1 MRTSISA
8 LGLLAL
14 APSVHAQTS
23 AVPAAGVGQMLFGLA
38 VVLALVF
45 GLAWIARRLG
55 VPAAG
60 HSPLLRQISAL
71 SVGPR
76 ERVVIVEA
84 GESWLVLGI
93 TAQSIRTLHTLPKGE
108 APAAAANPFANSFA
122 ALLNKARNP
131 HAPR

>member
-1 MRTSISA
+1 MRGSISA
-8 LGLLAL
+8 LGLLML
-14 APSVHAQTS
+14 TPSAHAQSS

-38 VVLALVF
+38 AVLALVF

-55 VPAAG
+55 VSAAG

-71 SVGPR
+71 SVGTR

-93 TAQSIRTLHTLPKGE
+93 TAQTIRTLHTLPKGE
-108 APAAAANPFANSFA
+108 IPEAPANALTNSFA